1 MDGSSVSSLLTFVIL
16 LLLLLVLPLLECDAL
31 AVDVGDVFDDAV

>member
-1 MDGSSVSSLLTFVIL
+1 VDGSSVSSLLAFVIL

-31 AVDVGDVFDDAV
+31 AIGVGEVFDNAA